1 MNVSPWFEPSIGNL
15 PSIMISTSLS
25 VSRRY
30 SLHIK
35 SNGGTKISRG
45 TGTGYQPDRLDA
57 QHRLTELDHSII
69 RFISVKQG
77 KTVNVPTID

>member
-15 PSIMISTSLS
+15 PSIMISTSIS

-35 SNGGTKISRG
+35 SSGGTKISRG
-45 TGTGYQPDRLDA
+45 IVTGYQPDRLDA
-57 QHRLTELDHSII
+57 HTGQPNRII
-69 RFISVKQG
+69 VLSDLLV
-77 KTVNVPTID
+77 